1 MTCAVEEILHQ
12 LIGLIGGLSR
22 IVIGVQ
28 HVSTIQGGARFRFHP
43 QCVSP
48 RTFQMCEKH
57 CPKSATSP
65 HRVPGTMPPGG
76 GNPVEVIV
84 PLRECIITDSS
95 SYAYL
100 KYIASYNQK
109 LDDIP

>member
-1 MTCAVEEILHQ
+1 MFQPSKV
-12 LIGLIGGLSR
+12 
-22 IVIGVQ
+22 VQ
-28 HVSTIQGGARFRFHP
+28 DFASIHSVFHP
-43 QCVSP
+43 GHSKCVKS
-48 RTFQMCEKH
+48 TAQ
-57 CPKSATSP
+57 KSATSP